1 MCHKIGEP
9 MKITI
14 ALLLLLFT
22 VPKPVLG
29 LANPGPIQGPDPA
42 PKRITMQPIQISDE
56 FREVAGNAF
65 DKVQAL
71 QAAKLKGQLRY
82 KPVLHEADLS
92 VIKAHRKASNEA
104 EKGLAYRIEN
114 LKLEIEIYRVETEK
128 FHSCQG
134 AGTTCGSITVAG
146 IKSDEKGQQRS
157 IEVISELLK
166 KL

>member
-1 MCHKIGEP
+1 

-14 ALLLLLFT
+14 ALLLLLLFVT
-22 VPKPVLG
+22 NPVLG
-29 LANPGPIQGPDPA
+29 QSNHVLIPGPDPA
-42 PKRITMQPIQISDE
+42 PEQTNKQPIQISDE

-71 QAAKLKGQLRY
+71 QAAKLKGKLRY

-92 VIKAHRKASNEA
+92 VIKTHRKAGNEV

-114 LKLEIEIYRVETEK
+114 LKLEIEIYRAETGK
-128 FHSCQG
+128 FHTCQV
-134 AGTTCGSITVAG
+134 AGTACGSITVAG
-146 IKSDEKGQQRS
+146 IQSDEKGQKRS

>member
-1 MCHKIGEP
+1 

-22 VPKPVLG
+22 VPIHIFG
-29 LANPGPIQGPDPA
+29 RANPSPIQGPDPV
-42 PKRITMQPIQISDE
+42 PERITKQPIQISDE

-71 QAAKLKGQLRY
+71 QAAQLKGKLLY

-92 VIKAHRKASNEA
+92 VIRTHRKASNEA

-114 LKLEIEIYRVETEK
+114 LKLEIEIYRAETEK

-146 IKSDEKGQQRS
+146 IKSDEKGQERS